1 MGERAINGP
10 YTGHSKLKGGGGGQS
25 TPEVVNTTDFSTH
38 SVSRKRQFM
47 LEIV

>member
-1 MGERAINGP
+1 MGPILGE
-10 YTGHSKLKGGGGGQS
+10 GGQS
-25 TPEVVNTTDFSTH
+25 TPEVVNTTDLSIASLTGTH